1 MTDPEI
7 DARPDGDPNLNLADL
22 ADLLARRI
30 QAGEQVEVED
40 YIRRYPGWDE
50 AIRKLMPAIRD
61 LAALGRTMAGDS
73 RKSTWH

>member
-22 ADLLARRI
+22 AELLARRI

-40 YIRRYPGWDE
+40 YVRRYPGWAK

-61 LAALGRTMAGDS
+61 LDALGRTMAGDP
-73 RKSTWH
+73 RKSTWY